1 MKHAPL
7 ILQTCVEIH
16 TLENAGDV
24 ILRSIMAH
32 LFENDVLL
40 EVETDKAVTEIESY
54 ADGILAEILFEEGA
68 MVKTGEVLAVIR
80 ND

>member
-1 MKHAPL
+1 MKHAEL

-32 LFENDVLL
+32 LFENEQDVRELIKWK
-40 EVETDKAVTEIESY
+40 EIHERIEEAIDVCEDVSNIVE
-54 ADGILAEILFEEGA
+54 GI
-68 MVKTGEVLAVIR
+68 VLK
-80 ND
+80 NG